1 MHESG
6 SPWTTC
12 HTNQVV
18 RGCTRSRQMWAL
30 LCLAV
35 SVCAAHGL
43 RVGVGIAD
51 VTGPP
56 AEIGFMGYANFEQS
70 GQGIHLRQFA
80 RAFVIADDN
89 SRLVFVSVDA
99 AMMGNGIRKEVLKR
113 LQKRFGDLY
122 TENNVILSGTHTH
135 STPGGFLMDFL
146 FDLPILGFVKETYVA
161 YIAGI
166 LKSIYIAHN
175 NMKPARLEYAEG
187 ELLDANINRSP
198 TSYLRNPPE
207 ERAKYKY
214 DVDKTLA
221 QVRFLGPQDKVLG
234 VINWFAVHPTS
245 MNNTNRLI
253 SSDNVGYASIL
264 MEKALNGPNTLPG
277 KGSVVCA
284 FASTNLGDV
293 SPNTRGP
300 VCEFS
305 GLACDQS
312 ALCGHK
318 ERCFASGPGRDMFD
332 STRIIATKIFQ
343 TAMSVL
349 KQPGEDLTGPV
360 GVVHQ
365 YVEMPKQVVA
375 PFDPITDTFNTSAK
389 VSGCLPAMG
398 YSFAAGTTDGPGAF
412 DFTQGT
418 TTSNP
423 LWNVVRDFIAE
434 PTKEDIDCQAPKP
447 ILLATGRAKFP
458 YEWQPRV
465 VSCSV
470 ARVGGLVVAAVPG
483 EFTTMSG
490 RRLRRQLARITSAGA
505 SRVVLAGLSNVYA
518 DYIATPEEYQA
529 QRYEAASTIF
539 GPHTLDIYLN
549 KYVELTRALFE
560 GRSVDPGPQPPD
572 FSDQLITLVPPVLWD
587 AAPWGKEFGDCLVQ
601 PQKQYSHGDTV
612 TATFVSG
619 HPRNSVRHGR
629 WYAAVERLQSAQ
641 DDAWVTIA
649 TDADWE
655 TKYIWRRNSKILGT
669 SHAEIEWEIPAG
681 TPAGTYRLHHFG
693 NYKYI
698 LGGIYPYSGFSDSFE
713 VT

>member
-1 MHESG
+1 M
-6 SPWTTC
+6 
-12 HTNQVV
+12 
-18 RGCTRSRQMWAL
+18 SRLLAAWCAL
-30 LCLAV
+30 A
-35 SVCAAHGL
+35 CACADAL

-56 AEIGFMGYANFEQS
+56 AEIGFMGYANFEQT
-70 GQGIHLRQFA
+70 GHGIHLRQFA
-80 RAFVIADDN
+80 RAFVLEDEESSTRI
-89 SRLVFVSVDA
+89 VFVSVDA
-99 AMMGNGIRKEVLKR
+99 AMMGNGVRKEVIKR
-113 LQKRFGDLY
+113 LQKRYGELY
-122 TENNVILSGTHTH
+122 NEHNVILSGTHTH

-146 FDLPILGFVKETYVA
+146 FDLPILGFVKETYAA

-166 LKSIYIAHN
+166 LRSIVVAHTN
-175 NMKPARLEYAEG
+175 VQPAKMEYG
-187 ELLDANINRSP
+187 ETEILDANINRSP

-207 ERAKYKY
+207 ERAKYQY

-221 QVRFLGPQDKVLG
+221 QVRFLAGGEVLG

-253 SSDNVGYASIL
+253 SSDNVGYASL
-264 MEKALNGPNTLPG
+264 LCEKALNGNTTLPG
-277 KGSVVCA
+277 KGRVVCA

-300 VCEFS
+300 RCEFS
-305 GLACDQS
+305 RARCDQERL
-312 ALCGHK
+312 LCTLPK
-318 ERCFASGPGRDMFD
+318 ERCFASGPGRDMFE
-332 STRIIATKIFQ
+332 STRIIATKMFDA
-343 TAMSVL
+343 AMKVL
-349 KQPGEDLTGPV
+349 KQPGEDLTGPL
-360 GVVHQ
+360 GIVHQ
-365 YVEMPKQVVA
+365 FVAMPNQTVS
-375 PFDPITDTFNTSAK
+375 PYDPVTETFNETAK

-423 LWNVVRDFIAE
+423 LWNAVRDFIAE
-434 PTKEDIDCQAPKP
+434 PTKDDIECHAPKP

-465 VSCSV
+465 VSCTV
-470 ARVGGLVVAAVPG
+470 ARIGGLFLAAVPG

-490 RRLRRQLARITSAGA
+490 RRLRSVVAKTSGA
-505 SRVVLAGLSNVYA
+505 KRVVLAGLSNIYS

-549 KYVELTRALFE
+549 KYKELTDAVLK
-560 GRSVDPGPQPPD
+560 GSAVSPGPQPPD
-572 FSDQLITLVPPVLWD
+572 FSELLITLVPPVLWD
-587 AAPWGKEFGDCLVQ
+587 AAPWGKEFGDCVRQ
-601 PQKQYSHGDTV
+601 PQPQHGWGDV
-612 TATFVSG
+612 VSAAFVSG
-619 HPRNSVRHGR
+619 HPRNSIRHGR
-629 WYAAVERLQSAQ
+629 WYATIERLESEQ
-641 DDAWVTIA
+641 DDAWTIVA

-655 TKYIWRRNSKILGT
+655 TKYIWIRNSKIMGT
-669 SHAEIEWEIPAG
+669 STAEIEWEIPEG
-681 TPAGTYRLHHFG
+681 TPPGTYRIHHYG

-698 LGGIYPYSGFSDSFE
+698 LGGIYPYHGFSDSFE